1 HLVSIE
7 PVDHFLALF
16 KHPLLVLLTNLA
28 FQLVILHSLLDVV
41 CIGFQG
47 IFGNYSFSVSL
58 ILYLITL
65 CFLHHAINV
74 IFAEAAFVISYCN
87 LVLFSCALVHCS
99 NIEDTI
105 CIYVECHL
113 NLGHTTR
120 CRWNTCQVKLA
131 QQVVV
136 LGHGSLT
143 LIHLYQHTTLVVKV
157 WVCLVGIVV
166 LRLIKAVITPPA
178 VSIPRESG
186 ATSSSR
192 RSCTFSDLSPIRIAA
207 CTAAPYATASSGFM
221 LLFSSFPLKKS
232 WSNFWILGIRVEP
245 PTRTISLICPLSSL
259 ASRRA
264 FSTGSRVPR
273 KRSALSSSKR
283 ARKPG
288 WRTQGTFGS
297 LTGCTEPSNCS
308 LIASNVTLMLAL
320 EFLHKV
326 THHAIVKV
334 LPTQVGISSSRFH
347 FKDAI
352 FNGQNGN
359 IKCATTQV
367 KDQYILLTCSAPFFI
382 QTIGN
387 GSSRGLI
394 NDAQYVETCN
404 GTCIFGGLTLGVIEV
419 CRYSNYSTLDFATQV
434 SLGYFLHFGQYHR
447 GNFFRKEVLGLTLV
461 LDLHLGL
468 PSFAHHTER
477 PVLHIGL
484 HRRVIKFAANE
495 TLGIEDGIVR
505 IHSHLILGCISD
517 KPFSVRKGNVARCS
531 AVALVVGD
539 NLHFPMLEN
548 SDAGVRGAQVNAYG
562 RRFRRHGCRNAIKIS
577 L

>member
-1 HLVSIE
+1 MLNFGTGMFYSGKA
-7 PVDHFLALF
+7 LALHRSGHRILQ
-16 KHPLLVLLTNLA
+16 KHSEERILLISYTLVKRHHTSSVAPKITYEAAVIEKNMQE
-28 FQLVILHSLLDVV
+28 QLSITKSLLHR
-41 CIGFQG
+41 FK
-47 IFGNYSFSVSL
+47 S
-58 ILYLITL
+58 
-65 CFLHHAINV
+65 
-74 IFAEAAFVISYCN
+74 
-87 LVLFSCALVHCS
+87 
-99 NIEDTI
+99 
-105 CIYVECHL
+105 
-113 NLGHTTR
+113 TT
-120 CRWNTCQVKLA
+120 
-131 QQVVV
+131 
-136 LGHGSLT
+136 
-143 LIHLYQHTTLVVKV
+143 
-157 WVCLVGIVV
+157 
-166 LRLIKAVITPPA
+166 
-178 VSIPRESG
+178 EE
-186 ATSSSR
+186 
-192 RSCTFSDLSPIRIAA
+192 IRIE
-207 CTAAPYATASSGFM
+207 
-221 LLFSSFPLKKS
+221 LLK
-232 WSNFWILGIRVEP
+232 
-245 PTRTISLICPLSSL
+245 
-259 ASRRA
+259 A
-264 FSTGSRVPR
+264 STGC
-273 KRSALSSSKR
+273 A
-283 ARKPG
+283 
-288 WRTQGTFGS
+288 
-297 LTGCTEPSNCS
+297 EPSNCS

-387 GSSRGLI
+387 GSSRRLI

-447 GNFFRKEVLGLTLV
+447 GNFFRKEVLGVTLV

-484 HRRVIKFAANE
+484 HRRVIEFAANE
-495 TLGIEDGIVR
+495 TLGIKDGIVR

-539 NLHFPMLEN
+539 NLHFPVLEN

-562 RRFRRHGCRNAIKIS
+562 RRFGRHGCRNAIKIS